1 MVTVLS
7 CKQAADRLC
16 LSVPEIRNLA
26 LSGKISSVFYGG
38 KVRFIES
45 EIEEWREKCTC
56 DGGNSLLQKEGR

>member
-1 MVTVLS
+1 MVTVLN
-7 CKQAADRLC
+7 CKQAADRLH

-38 KVRFIES
+38 KVRFIER

-56 DGGNSLLQKEGR
+56 DGDNPMLQQEGR